1 MILNVFPGVDR
12 GLVSTAKLWIPAVS
26 RMACVITY
34 ETDSLYCL
42 IYSF

>member
-1 MILNVFPGVDR
+1 MIINVFPGEDR
-12 GLVSTAKLWIPAVS
+12 GLVSTAKLLIPAVS
-26 RMACVITY
+26 RMACAITC